1 MTIFQTIILGICG
14 FAIIVGVAIFAL
26 IRPNGTVDTSPL
38 VIWGTMPQSTI
49 DTVFGN
55 LRDQGLIQNQQKITY
70 VQKDQDTF
78 ATDLTTAVADNDAP
92 DLIFLDQDQV
102 LKSQNRLA
110 ELPFA
115 DYSARTFKDTFTQE
129 GELFLS
135 PTGVLAFPIA
145 TDPMVMYW
153 NRSMFATAS
162 ISQPPTYWDQ
172 LLTEVPQLTQKDAS
186 LNIKKSAIALGQW
199 VNIPHAKDILST
211 LIMQA
216 GSPIV
221 SSSALDGSSTQ
232 VQFQSVINTKF
243 NYALVPGQ
251 AALDFYTQFSNPVKT
266 IYSWN
271 RSLSSALDNF
281 TTGDSALYL
290 GFASELPLI
299 QLKNPNL
306 NFDVAPFPQSRSTG
320 NAVVFGRMTAVGVVR
335 TSLHQA
341 EAFAFAEALSGP
353 TIAPAFVQALSESPA
368 RRDLLAVPATD
379 PYLQVF
385 NTAAIQ
391 SQGWLDPDPAQT
403 DPIFQTM
410 IESVVAGS
418 DDSSNAVGQ
427 ADASLSELLRNV
439 DPTGGM

>member
-1 MTIFQTIILGICG
+1 MTNFQTIILGICG

-162 ISQPPTYWDQ
+162 ISQPPTYW
-172 LLTEVPQLTQKDAS
+172 
-186 LNIKKSAIALGQW
+186 
-199 VNIPHAKDILST
+199 
-211 LIMQA
+211 LI
-216 GSPIV
+216 
-221 SSSALDGSSTQ
+221 
-232 VQFQSVINTKF
+232 
-243 NYALVPGQ
+243 
-251 AALDFYTQFSNPVKT
+251 
-266 IYSWN
+266 
-271 RSLSSALDNF
+271 
-281 TTGDSALYL
+281 
-290 GFASELPLI
+290 
-299 QLKNPNL
+299 
-306 NFDVAPFPQSRSTG
+306 
-320 NAVVFGRMTAVGVVR
+320 
-335 TSLHQA
+335 
-341 EAFAFAEALSGP
+341 
-353 TIAPAFVQALSESPA
+353 
-368 RRDLLAVPATD
+368 
-379 PYLQVF
+379 
-385 NTAAIQ
+385 
-391 SQGWLDPDPAQT
+391 
-403 DPIFQTM
+403 
-410 IESVVAGS
+410 
-418 DDSSNAVGQ
+418 
-427 ADASLSELLRNV
+427 
-439 DPTGGM
+439 